1 MESKFLK
8 HQVKQGVVALN
19 FKKLDKKYK
28 VMLGAAMVGIAG
40 IIGLNIYSGQHNTQ
54 NTQYSRE
61 STRDTT
67 KLASTEFLQNLRHG
81 NSLVDKYF
89 GHQWLPMP
97 MPINEKYEGLLKEK
111 VVFVRTDESLE
122 KYSELL
128 VMDTYTSEAFPNIST
143 YLKKHAK
150 ELNQKNPDGKIKI
163 LHDGDKGIIYQWAVI
178 KDGKTEYLEF
188 GKVEQ
193 TDEGV
198 LSVKYINKG
207 TDNLEH
213 QRQCAIKFF
222 TKI

>member
-1 MESKFLK
+1 MNLK
-8 HQVKQGVVALN
+8 KM
-19 FKKLDKKYK
+19 DKKYK
-28 VMLGAAMVGIAG
+28 AMLTAAAIGAVGIVG
-40 IIGLNIYSGQHNTQ
+40 FNIFVSNHDEQKTTYT
-54 NTQYSRE
+54 RE
-61 STRDTT
+61 ATRDTI
-67 KLASTEFLQNLRHG
+67 KLSETEFLQNLRHG

-89 GHQWLPMP
+89 GHQWMPIP

-111 VVFVRTDESLE
+111 VVFVRSDESLE

-128 VMDTYTSEAFPNIST
+128 VLDTYTSDAFPNIST
-143 YLKKHAK
+143 YLKHHAK
-150 ELNQKNPDGKIKI
+150 ELNKKNPDGKIKI

-207 TDNLEH
+207 TENLEH
-213 QRQCAIKFF
+213 QRQVAIKLF

>member
-8 HQVKQGVVALN
+8 NQVKQGVVALN

-40 IIGLNIYSGQHNTQ
+40 IIGLNIYSSQHNTQ

>member
-1 MESKFLK
+1 M
-8 HQVKQGVVALN
+8 N

-40 IIGLNIYSGQHNTQ
+40 IIGLNIYSSQHNTQ